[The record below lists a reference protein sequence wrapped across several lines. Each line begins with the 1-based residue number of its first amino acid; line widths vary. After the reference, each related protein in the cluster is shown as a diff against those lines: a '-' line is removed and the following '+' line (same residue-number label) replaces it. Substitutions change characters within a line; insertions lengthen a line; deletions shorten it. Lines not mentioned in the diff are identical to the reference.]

1 MLQEITIKEVLEKL
15 EELGWTELID
25 KRWKQKVIGDI
36 YDNFPDIRP
45 TTLDE
50 ILKIITI

>member
-1 MLQEITIKEVLEKL
+1 MLQEITNKEVLEKL

-25 KRWKQKVIGDI
+25 ERWRQKVIGDI

-50 ILKIITI
+50 ILKIIII

>member
-25 KRWKQKVIGDI
+25 KRLKQRVIGDI
-36 YDNFPDIRP
+36 YDNFPNIRP

-50 ILKIITI
+50 ILKIIII